1 MHTGKI
7 DIEVL
12 MLHLLPLLAFLVAI
26 ARLGGWVALRL
37 GQPEVVGE
45 ILAGILFGPSCLA
58 ALWPAGFAHF
68 TNPSVEGLPGGT
80 LPLVIKVLSQIGLVL
95 LLFLIG
101 LEFDFSHLK
110 VSGWGTAAISL
121 TGMALPFGLGFALGQ
136 VLHGPLTQSM
146 EKPPPPFTFCLFM
159 GVAMSIT
166 ALPILGRLLVEWG
179 VARTRLATIAITSAA
194 IDDASGWIFL
204 ATVAGF
210 AHAQIEG
217 GTYSAS
223 SLGTMAGLSLAFLAL
238 MVWVVRPVLAHITQ
252 WLLAKNQGQP
262 SLALLAVLMIT
273 IFGAAAAT
281 SWIGIFAIFGA
292 FLTGAILS
300 GEREL
305 AMVVQKNL
313 RLFVTAFF
321 LPIFFASTGLRTQIG
336 TLGGVVPVL
345 AAVAVLGAA
354 VAGKWGGCLVAA
366 RCSGFSWREA
376 NILGLLMNTRALM
389 ELIVIHVGMELG
401 VLPDSMFTILVIM
414 AVVTT
419 VMTTPLVRRFAA
431 GTEFAGLK
439 LDGTLPDEKEQPRE
453 NPPGAG

>member
-1 MHTGKI
+1 
-7 DIEVL
+7 
-12 MLHLLPLLAFLVAI
+12 
-26 ARLGGWVALRL
+26 
-37 GQPEVVGE
+37 
-45 ILAGILFGPSCLA
+45 
-58 ALWPAGFAHF
+58 
-68 TNPSVEGLPGGT
+68 
-80 LPLVIKVLSQIGLVL
+80 
-95 LLFLIG
+95 
-101 LEFDFSHLK
+101 
-110 VSGWGTAAISL
+110 
-121 TGMALPFGLGFALGQ
+121 
-136 VLHGPLTQSM
+136 
-146 EKPPPPFTFCLFM
+146 
-159 GVAMSIT
+159 MSIT

-366 RCSGFSWREA
+366 RCTGFSWREA

-453 NPPGAG
+453 NRPGAG

>member
-179 VARTRLATIAITSAA
+179 VARTRLATIAIT
-194 IDDASGWIFL
+194 
-204 ATVAGF
+204 
-210 AHAQIEG
+210 
-217 GTYSAS
+217 YSAS

-238 MVWVVRPVLAHITQ
+238 MVWVVRPVLAHITR

-336 TLGGVVPVL
+336 TLSGVVPVL

-354 VAGKWGGCLVAA
+354 VVGKWGGCLVAA
-366 RCSGFSWREA
+366 RYTGFSWREA